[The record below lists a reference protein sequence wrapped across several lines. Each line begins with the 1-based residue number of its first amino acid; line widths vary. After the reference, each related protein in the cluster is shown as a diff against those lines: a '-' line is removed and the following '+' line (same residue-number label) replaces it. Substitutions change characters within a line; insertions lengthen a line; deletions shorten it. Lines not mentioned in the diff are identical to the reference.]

1 MGKNKH
7 PIECSCQRIERTK
20 QEALIKQQKHSDL
33 VRRLKAEGFSD
44 PAMLDW
50 TFENDNGRSP
60 QMHHA
65 RCYVEQWQ
73 AMRSENLGLLLWGGV
88 GTGKSFLLPGALRTL

>member
-7 PIECSCQRIERTK
+7 PVECSCQRTERKK
-20 QEALIKQQKHSDL
+20 QEALINQQKHLDR
-33 VRRLKAEGFSD
+33 VRRLKAAGFSD

-60 QMHHA
+60 QMHPAH
-65 RCYVEQWQ
+65 RDGEQWQ
-73 AMRSENLGLLLWGGV
+73 TMRAENLGLLLWGGV
-88 GTGKSFLLPGALRTL
+88 GTGKVSLPGALQTL

>member
-1 MGKNKH
+1 MQFKGLGVPNKCFATQNEQMY
-7 PIECSCQRIERTK
+7 I
-20 QEALIKQQKHSDL
+20 DL

-60 QMHHA
+60 QMHYAH
-65 RCYVEQWQ
+65 RYVEQWQ
-73 AMRSENLGLLLWGGV
+73 TMRSENLGLLLWGGV
-88 GTGKSFLLPGALRTL
+88 GTGKSFPLPGALRTL